1 MEHEE
6 ERHGPPEKTPRP
18 SIVDWL
24 GPGPTVSI
32 ILTVGSAVVI
42 GALSVYSLVGAHAG
56 QLADLLQRSG
66 DHETRL
72 REQEFRPPRLE
83 PAVEKLS
90 ANCEATSAKV
100 AVMDERIK
108 SLESRIVGQGPEG
121 WHRKDHDLY
130 AQMMDERNGRIRSR
144 LDAIET
150 AQANVCQRVQV
161 CKGNSK

>member
-1 MEHEE
+1 MEADKE
-6 ERHGPPEKTPRP
+6 TTQRP

-42 GALSVYSLVGAHAG
+42 GALSIYSLVGAHAG

-83 PAVEKLS
+83 PAVDKLS
-90 ANCEATSAKV
+90 ANCEATAAKV
-100 AVMDERIK
+100 AVMEERIK
-108 SLESRIVGQGPEG
+108 SLESRIVGVGPAG
-121 WHRKDHDLY
+121 WHRSDHDLY
-130 AQMMDERNGRIRSR
+130 AQMMDERNNRIRAR
-144 LDAIET
+144 LDVIEA
-150 AQANVCQRVQV
+150 AQANICVRVLA
-161 CKGNSK
+161 CKGAK

>member
-1 MEHEE
+1 MEADKE
-6 ERHGPPEKTPRP
+6 TTQRP

-42 GALSVYSLVGAHAG
+42 GALSLYSLVGAHAG
-56 QLADLLQRSG
+56 QLADLAVRSG
-66 DHETRL
+66 DHEARL

-83 PAVEKLS
+83 PAVSKL
-90 ANCEATSAKV
+90 AENCEATTSRV

-108 SLESRIVGQGPEG
+108 ALESRIVGQGPEG

-130 AQMMDERNGRIRSR
+130 AKMQDERNDRIKLR
-144 LDAIET
+144 LEVIERR
-150 AQANVCQRVQV
+150 QDEVCDRIKN
-161 CKGNSK
+161 CAGGKK

>member
-1 MEHEE
+1 MAEDKE
-6 ERHGPPEKTPRP
+6 TPQRP

-66 DHETRL
+66 DHEARL

-83 PAVEKLS
+83 PAVAKL
-90 ANCEATSAKV
+90 AEHCEATSAKV
-100 AVMDERIK
+100 AVMDERVK
-108 SLESRIVGQGPEG
+108 ALEGRIVGQGPEG

-130 AQMMDERNGRIRSR
+130 ALMMDERNSRIRSR
-144 LDAIET
+144 LDIIEKK
-150 AQANVCQRVQV
+150 QEEICQRVQL
-161 CKGNSK
+161 CKGSKP

>member
-1 MEHEE
+1 VAEDKE
-6 ERHGPPEKTPRP
+6 TPQRP

-32 ILTVGSAVVI
+32 ILTVGSAIVI
-42 GALSVYSLVGAHAG
+42 AGLSIYSVVGAHADS
-56 QLADLLQRSG
+56 LSHLTKRSD
-66 DHETRL
+66 DHEERI

-83 PAVEKLS
+83 PEVDKLS
-90 ANCEATSAKV
+90 ANCEATAAKV

-130 AQMMDERNGRIRSR
+130 AQMMDERNARIRSR
-144 LDAIET
+144 LDVIEA
-150 AQANVCQRVQV
+150 AQLNVCQRVQV